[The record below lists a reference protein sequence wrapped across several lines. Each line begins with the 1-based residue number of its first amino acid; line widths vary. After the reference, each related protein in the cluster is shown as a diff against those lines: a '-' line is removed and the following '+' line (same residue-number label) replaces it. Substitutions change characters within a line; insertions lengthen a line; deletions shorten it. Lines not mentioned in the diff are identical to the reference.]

1 MSESKIRILLA
12 IIITIVFG
20 FFMYFRIVDFLE
32 MSDLYERFQIDV
44 YYQLVQGSRLMIGSV
59 ILLYLTILL
68 SVDTIFY
75 LHIRKHYKIRL
86 YFTLAL
92 VLLIILSSIV
102 SYYVIKFR
110 MNSDLYNFFF
120 RLMTINVVFDGLAV
134 IAIKSIYIKILK

>member
-44 YYQLVQGSRLMIGSV
+44 YYQLVLGSRLMIGSV

-75 LHIRKHYKIRL
+75 LHIRKHHKIRL

-110 MNSDLYNFFF
+110 MNSDLYYFFF
-120 RLMTINVVFDGLAV
+120 TLMTINAVFDGFAV
-134 IAIKSIYIKILK
+134 IAVKSIYIKLMK